1 MRQLVYP
8 HSPYESKG
16 LVQHKESIKLRIKKN
31 NLSSTRFRDQGI
43 DETNIVKGKRNSRC
57 DSSKIKDHNISFTQL
72 NLETQNEVL
81 LSKATDANICYI
93 DDTAS
98 ELIKDTVLK
107 LADSS
112 NGKDHGRR
120 SNPPKEQ
127 DAKNKG

>member
-1 MRQLVYP
+1 MHQSSEHMRHLIYP

-16 LVQHKESIKLRIKKN
+16 LVQHKESIKRRIKKN

-57 DSSKIKDHNISFTQL
+57 DSSRVKGHNISFAQL
-72 NLETQNEVL
+72 NLEAQNEVL
-81 LSKATDANICYI
+81 LSKATDVNMCYI

-98 ELIKDTVLK
+98 ELIKDTVSK

-112 NGKDHGRR
+112 NSKDQGRR
-120 SNPPKEQ
+120 SNPPKE
-127 DAKNKG
+127 